1 MANLS
6 PRERVKERVPTLTT
20 HAEEIRSV
28 EPGIYN
34 EFGTWSA
41 LKLIVHVATVNMYTT
56 VISEHRDDWF
66 YIDALAG
73 SGVSVYGDED
83 ESFLGSPLLA
93 AKNASQPFTK
103 MYFIEQD
110 EQKAAALEKRLET
123 AFNGSDLQITSPE
136 CGYDVYVGDAN
147 EMLQHVIPDMW
158 TVAKRDGKPNFNHLT
173 FIDNQGLDLT
183 WEGIKKL
190 APEPTGDLLIN
201 FPTSAIRRA
210 AGHQDSQD
218 AMTDY
223 YGGGMWQSANN
234 REELLDTYQTRLNSV
249 EKTEQV
255 VTNIDSGTKNY
266 HYDMIYATRETH
278 GGSDYIKAIEYINDF
293 VEAVD
298 GADVEEMLQVLR
310 GDQMTVESFLPEEED
325 SDPQSRLIDFY
336 D

>member
-1 MANLS
+1 MADLS

-20 HAEEIRSV
+20 HADEIREV
-28 EPGIYN
+28 HPEIYN

-66 YIDALAG
+66 YVDTLAG
-73 SGVSVYGDED
+73 SGISVYGDDD

-93 AKNASQPFTK
+93 AKNAAEPFTK
-103 MYFIEQD
+103 MYFIEKD
-110 EQKAAALEKRLET
+110 ERKATALEHRLEA

-136 CGYDVYVGDAN
+136 CGYEVYVGDAN
-147 EMLQHVIPDMW
+147 RKVEEAVSDMW
-158 TVAKRDGKPNFNHLT
+158 TVARRNGKPNFNHLT

-183 WEGIKKL
+183 WNGLKNL
-190 APEPTGDLLIN
+190 APKPTGDLLIN
-201 FPTSAIRRA
+201 FPTSAVRRA
-210 AGHQDSQD
+210 AGHEDSED
-218 AMTDY
+218 AMTSF
-223 YGGGMWQSANN
+223 YGGEMWRSADD
-234 REELLDTYQTRLNSV
+234 REELLEAYQTRLNSV

-266 HYDMIYATRETH
+266 HYDMVYGTRETQ
-278 GGSDYIKAIEYINDF
+278 GGSDYIKAIEYVNQF

-310 GDQMTVESFLPEEED
+310 GDQMTMESFFPEQNDE
-325 SDPQSRLIDFY
+325 PQARLADFQ
-336 D
+336 